1 VTVPD
6 DVGDGLF
13 GIISYRIGETS
24 EDGHLCIA
32 LLTEDES
39 LQIWVRGGE
48 SRWSDRGWSLQ
59 REILL
64 SRLFDAV
71 PGLPKD
77 DVLRMCYI
85 SLSDIDYARTGK
97 VFISTEGYG
106 RYSFHLKT
114 RNLEPLVMEDGKEN
128 GHPIYAYTLSWS
140 PEFATPKN

>member
-1 VTVPD
+1 MTVPD

-13 GIISYRIGETS
+13 GIISYRIRETS

-128 GHPIYAYTLSWS
+128 GHPIYAYTLSWP